1 VVYTL
6 AKSMIIDTL
15 RNCSVKIN
23 LRKAGVLKASIMD
36 AIEAISIKTHVEI
49 TEFEDVAAVL
59 QHANDTLF
67 ENDTRRQQ
75 LLLAYYNIESLMR
88 TAEAGVGIDVLVA
101 KSTFAENRIA
111 QLVEIADIDP
121 LVDINVIVGKLEK
134 IRIKSKD
141 DQDAVSE
148 EKVYTSVVSEEQIAQ
163 AKTEIQN
170 LKKQK
175 QSIDEEILELNM
187 QTEVPLSEEVAE
199 CLQLEGIL

>member
-1 VVYTL
+1 
-6 AKSMIIDTL
+6 M
-15 RNCSVKIN
+15 KIN
-23 LRKAGVLKASIMD
+23 LRKAAVLKASIMD
-36 AIEAISIKTHVEI
+36 AIEEINIKTDVEL

-59 QHANDTLF
+59 QRANDTLF
-67 ENDTRRQQ
+67 ENDMRRQQ
-75 LLLAYYNIESLMR
+75 LLLAYYNIESLIR

-134 IRIKSKD
+134 IRNRSKD
-141 DQDAVSE
+141 DQDAASE